1 MDILAQNSQLFD
13 ELFQG
18 IYGLADVGILAMFV

>member
-1 MDILAQNSQLFD
+1 MSQLLAENGELFD

-18 IYGLADVGILAMFV
+18 IYGLADVQINKN